1 MKPTTNTH
9 NRSYNYM
16 IAGLKL
22 LIPNIQYNL
31 ITIVDAFLDDFAFN
45 YIENKTLKE
54 RISLISKDDIY
65 LLINKY
71 GEFKFGKYLTKDIS
85 ERNFIKF
92 TELFKDNIK
101 YVYPLNGD
109 VDSPEIVIV
118 MKYSEEM
125 KQNFI
130 NGAYSKMY
138 SNETNPMRTMLI
150 LKGMRCKNPYW
161 QITTQDADYAPTFI
175 SNIKKR
181 FGTRLSKQE
190 ALDGREFDIPPII
203 KEEVLNYDIY
213 SVSSDFE
220 FDVKEDA
227 DLLIMS

>member
-1 MKPTTNTH
+1 MV
-9 NRSYNYM
+9 
-16 IAGLKL
+16 AGLKVTIPQIQFNL
-22 LIPNIQYNL
+22 L
-31 ITIVDAFLDDFAFN
+31 TIVDAFLDDFAFN
-45 YIENKTLKE
+45 YIENKTLQE

-65 LLINKY
+65 LLVSKY
-71 GEFKFGKYLTKDIS
+71 GENKFGKYLTKDIS

-92 TELFKDNIK
+92 TELFKDSIK

-118 MKYSEEM
+118 MKYDKNM

-138 SNETNPMRTMLI
+138 AKESNPMRTMLI

-161 QITTQDADYAPTFI
+161 QITTQDADYAATFI
-175 SNIKKR
+175 ANIKKR
-181 FGTRLSKQE
+181 FGTKLSKSE
-190 ALDGREFDIPPII
+190 AVDGREFDIPPII
-203 KEEVLNYDIY
+203 KEEVLNCDIY
-213 SVSSDFE
+213 SVSKDFE
-220 FDVKEDA
+220 FDVKETN